1 MERKMTQITIE
12 TKHKI
17 INFYQLISDVK
28 AKGRQSR
35 AITKFRKL
43 LTEKLAELQDDEKL
57 LIAQYYEV
65 DDEGNAKK
73 DDEGNPISLEDV
85 DTDSYTEDWD
95 DLHDESVVIDL
106 TEYQPYLPHLISSLL
121 DWDQELSGANAV
133 IYDELLD
140 LLEEIGT
147 EDAE

>member
-12 TKHKI
+12 TKHKL

-73 DDEGNPISLEDV
+73 DDEGNLVLLDDAILEDY
-85 DTDSYTEDWD
+85 DAEWD
-95 DLHDESVVIDL
+95 DLHAESVVIDL
-106 TEYQPYLPHLISSLL
+106 TEYHPYLTHLISGLL
-121 DWDQELSGANAV
+121 DWNQELSGADAV

-140 LLEEIGT
+140 QLEEIGT